1 MEIYFFNKEGRKLG
15 PFTPIQF
22 RCLATTGDVTSE
34 TTVEVDGRRFPAS
47 KIKGIEFKHIESDSF
62 RGPDNSQMSNHSEHE
77 ESDLFAENLFS
88 SSSTLRGCA
97 YFIVISGAI
106 TLVVAIANW
115 LTMDDSNPF
124 AAATVNSLF
133 NTGII
138 LIITAQV
145 FFFLSHLGNL
155 FAAQYRQNKKYRE
168 KNNPS

>member
-22 RCLATTGDVTSE
+22 RCLVTTGDVTSE

-47 KIKGIEFKHIESDSF
+47 KIKGIEFKHVGSDTF
-62 RGPDNSQMSNHSEHE
+62 RGPDNSQRSNHSEYE
-77 ESDLFAENLFS
+77 ESDLFAENLFL

-97 YFIVISGAI
+97 YFIVVSGVTTLIIAI
-106 TLVVAIANW
+106 LRW
-115 LTMDDSNPF
+115 LTMDSEEPF
-124 AAATVNSLF
+124 ARATVNSWI